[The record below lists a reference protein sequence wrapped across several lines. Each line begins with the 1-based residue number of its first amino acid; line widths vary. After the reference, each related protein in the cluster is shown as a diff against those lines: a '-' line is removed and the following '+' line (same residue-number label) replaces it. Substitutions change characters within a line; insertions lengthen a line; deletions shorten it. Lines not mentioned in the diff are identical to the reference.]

1 MIPRDLAASVV
12 IAQRPLAPGSA
23 ERVRA
28 LLDDAHSHLE
38 RVARLTSGYSLMDPA
53 DEDRLASRL
62 NGSLTSLRSALE
74 RLQRR

>member
-38 RVARLTSGYSLMDPA
+38 RVARLTNGYSLMDPA